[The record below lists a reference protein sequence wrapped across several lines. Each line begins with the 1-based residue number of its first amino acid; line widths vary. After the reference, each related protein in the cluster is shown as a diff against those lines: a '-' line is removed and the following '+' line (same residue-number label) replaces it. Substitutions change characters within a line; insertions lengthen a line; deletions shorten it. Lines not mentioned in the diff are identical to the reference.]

1 MKTTAFS
8 RGVTLAGSSVFV
20 ASCFGASTASTGVP
34 SGVIIPKV
42 EGESKYLNFR
52 ISFVSLHFKY
62 LSSAH

>member
-1 MKTTAFS
+1 MKRIAFS

-42 EGESKYLNFR
+42 EGESKYF
-52 ISFVSLHFKY
+52 I
-62 LSSAH
+62 